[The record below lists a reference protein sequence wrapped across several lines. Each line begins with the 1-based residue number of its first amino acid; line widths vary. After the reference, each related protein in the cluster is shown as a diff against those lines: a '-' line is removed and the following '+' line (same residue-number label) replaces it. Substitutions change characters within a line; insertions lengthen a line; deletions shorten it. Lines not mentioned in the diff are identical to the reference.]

1 MIQAWIYSSDDMG
14 IATTDEGMG
23 QGLSMSANGTRI
35 AMVTSAGVVVYAQD
49 TAVTWMPMELDGGG
63 PIIPYTTY
71 SGANRV
77 DLSAD
82 GTRLIMSSRGNG
94 GSGFCNECS
103 GETSYDR
110 CVSSASVYES
120 RFNVHRT
127 LGINSG
133 RYHAAS
139 QSFQVCDGCLNI

>member
-1 MIQAWIYSSDDMG
+1 MDLFTQIGDDMG

-49 TAVTWMPMELDGGG
+49 GRHVDADGVGRRRT
-63 PIIPYTTY
+63 IIPYTTY

-82 GTRLIMSSRGNG
+82 GTRLIMSSREIESAFVMSVLVRLLMKGRV
-94 GSGFCNECS
+94 FC
-103 GETSYDR
+103 GRVRITL
-110 CVSSASVYES
+110 
-120 RFNVHRT
+120 NVNTPLRT
-127 LGINSG
+127 WHKLGA
-133 RYHAAS
+133 YHAP
-139 QSFQVCDGCLNI
+139 CPWL